1 MLQAG
6 ASRALVNR
14 ARQPFARV
22 YHFCLQLPSAPPA
35 AKRFQARVQASAM
48 TLSASGVDVQHPS
61 TRPKNEHRCQDR
73 GVSEARSPDV
83 GAFPQHNV
91 PNNGREI
98 ADTGHHFHRRSRSRS
113 RSPRQLDDIGN
124 SRGLPAC
131 NGRKGNCLASQPL
144 DTRTRDSA
152 NGAHGL
158 HYIGNSAVVTAY
170 KCGDSGREVNRGRAG
185 GGGGGYSTKVTERGD
200 TSPCDSNC
208 QDDYGD
214 PEVGGRA
221 QDGDFRDVRV
231 SQRHD
236 SDVSPV
242 DSPNLQA
249 SRRRHVAS
257 SPRSRSRSRSR
268 SHSRNGI
275 PVPSPERIRDSNHS
289 PPHKST
295 SKLKS
300 KSDSRSASRRR
311 SPESGKRRRSRSPEA
326 GPPLVASRCE
336 DKERDRER
344 DRDGSR
350 KDRSRRDD
358 RGRDV
363 QHHQGDMQRDRVIY
377 DIKASTSVERHRDGG
392 GRGER
397 ERDRER
403 RREREGERDWPDPER
418 SRSRSRSRT
427 GDRDL
432 ERDREW
438 CRDNGLDKRREKE
451 ISSHGGAVTVPV
463 TEQTRRDS
471 ADGSARSAAGLPPAA
486 RAAGVER
493 PVLEPPASASPR
505 VVVGGSSAA
514 IGNNTQRGG
523 SGSGSRLLVSFADEL
538 DEEGGAGTGSLA
550 ASTAKRFLRE
560 EAAARMANP
569 ARTITTTASSS
580 LPLPLLT
587 GTSAAMAAPSSP
599 MGLHLFGHQH
609 LVTTAPLQ
617 QRPSSVV
624 VSSLHGTSV
633 GTGGIG
639 AAHHASA
646 VGAMAAAS
654 MPAADAAA
662 AGMALGELAVSRS
675 RGGSPEAIGGR
686 TLGRVVFGTASARCA
701 RPYMED
707 RHCIV
712 QCLRPLSSSGQ
723 PLQDGVQRCLAAI
736 YDGHNGTRAADTA
749 AARLHMLLAA
759 DAALRTHTGELAPPA
774 AMAAEEAAIG
784 AALRRCFR
792 RLDDEI
798 LAEARADGA
807 RDGATALLVMR
818 LSDTLYA
825 AHAGDSRAVLSRRGH
840 AVRLTEDHKPHLPAE
855 KARVE
860 AAGGRVDFQRCWRV
874 IVEPREGR
882 LGSGLAVSRSLG
894 DLDFKEPRRFV
905 ECEPDVRRLMP
916 QPGDNLVVMGSD
928 GLWDVMSDQE
938 AVDCANT
945 ALLARRGPLTST
957 SPAFAYRD
965 EDAQYAAQALLDA
978 AQKRGTADNVTVIV
992 MLLQWD

>member
-6 ASRALVNR
+6 VSRALVIR
-14 ARQPFARV
+14 GRQPFARV
-22 YHFCLQLPSAPPA
+22 YHFYLQLPSAPPA
-35 AKRFQARVQASAM
+35 AKRFQARAQASAM
-48 TLSASGVDVQHPS
+48 TLSASGVDVQHPTS
-61 TRPKNEHRCQDR
+61 RPKNEHRCQDR
-73 GVSEARSPDV
+73 GASEGRSPDV
-83 GAFPQHNV
+83 VGFPQRDVHD
-91 PNNGREI
+91 NGREV
-98 ADTGHHFHRRSRSRS
+98 ADTGHHRHRGSRSRS
-113 RSPRQLDDIGN
+113 RSPRQLDDLENG
-124 SRGLPAC
+124 RGVSAC
-131 NGRKGNCLASQPL
+131 NVRKGHGCASQTL

-158 HYIGNSAVVTAY
+158 HFIGSSTVVTRY
-170 KCGDSGREVNRGRAG
+170 KYGDSEREVHCGRAGGGG
-185 GGGGGYSTKVTERGD
+185 GGGGGYSTKTTERGD
-200 TSPCDSNC
+200 TFPFDSDC
-208 QDDYGD
+208 RDDHGD
-214 PEVGGRA
+214 PELGGRSH
-221 QDGDFRDVRV
+221 DGELRNVWL
-231 SQRHD
+231 SQRLD
-236 SDVSPV
+236 SDVSPA
-242 DSPNLQA
+242 DSPSLQA

-268 SHSRNGI
+268 SHSRNGN
-275 PVPSPERIRDSNHS
+275 PVSSPDCIRDSSHS
-289 PPHKST
+289 PLHKST
-295 SKLKS
+295 SNMKW
-300 KSDSRSASRRR
+300 KSDSRAASRRR
-311 SPESGKRRRSRSPEA
+311 SPESGKRRRSRSPEVGTA
-326 GPPLVASRCE
+326 IVASRCE
-336 DKERDRER
+336 DMEQNREWN
-344 DRDGSR
+344 RDGSR
-350 KDRSRRDD
+350 KDRSKRDD
-358 RGRDV
+358 RGGDV
-363 QHHQGDMQRDRVIY
+363 EHNEGDMERNGVIRAFT
-377 DIKASTSVERHRDGG
+377 ASASVEWHRDGG
-392 GRGER
+392 DRGER
-397 ERDRER
+397 EQARDRR
-403 RREREGERDWPDPER
+403 QEREKQRDWSAPER
-418 SRSRSRSRT
+418 SRSRSR
-427 GDRDL
+427 
-432 ERDREW
+432 ERELS
-438 CRDNGLDKRREKE
+438 RDNGPEKRRERE
-451 ISSHGGAVTVPV
+451 RSSHGSAITAPM
-463 TEQTRRDS
+463 TEHTKRDS
-471 ADGSARSAAGLPPAA
+471 ADGSARASGGLPPAA

-493 PVLEPPASASPR
+493 PAVEPPASASPR
-505 VVVGGSSAA
+505 VVA
-514 IGNNTQRGG
+514 G
-523 SGSGSRLLVSFADEL
+523 SGSAATGNHTQRVGSVYGGRLLVSFADEL
-538 DEEGGAGTGSLA
+538 DEEGGVGTASLA

-560 EAAARMANP
+560 EAAARMAIP
-569 ARTITTTASSS
+569 ARTITTTSSSS
-580 LPLPLLT
+580 LPLPLLA
-587 GTSAAMAAPSSP
+587 GTSAAVAAPSSP
-599 MGLHLFGHQH
+599 MGSHPFGHQH
-609 LVTTAPLQ
+609 LVSTAPPQ

-624 VSSLHGTSV
+624 VSSLHGSSV
-633 GTGGIG
+633 GAGGVG
-639 AAHHASA
+639 AGHQASA
-646 VGAMAAAS
+646 MGAMT
-654 MPAADAAA
+654 AADAAA
-662 AGMALGELAVSRS
+662 AGMALGGLAVSRS

-686 TLGRVVFGTASARCA
+686 TLGRVLFGTASARCA

-818 LSDTLYA
+818 LSDTLYS

-905 ECEPDVRRLMP
+905 ECEPDVRRLVP
-916 QPGDNLVVMGSD
+916 QPGDNLVVLGSD
-928 GLWDVMSDQE
+928 GLWDVLSDQE

-945 ALLARRGPLTST
+945 ALLARRGASSSSSSS

-978 AQKRGTADNVTVIV
+978 AQKRGTADNVTAIV

>member
-14 ARQPFARV
+14 GRQPFARV
-22 YHFCLQLPSAPPA
+22 YHFCIQLPSAPPA
-35 AKRFQARVQASAM
+35 AKRFPGRVQASAM
-48 TLSASGVDVQHPS
+48 TLSASGVDVQHPTS
-61 TRPKNEHRCQDR
+61 RPKNEHRCQDR
-73 GVSEARSPDV
+73 GASEGRSPDV
-83 GAFPQHNV
+83 GAFPQRNV
-91 PNNGREI
+91 HDNGREV
-98 ADTGHHFHRRSRSRS
+98 ADSGRHRHRGSRSRS
-113 RSPRQLDDIGN
+113 RSPRQLDDFGN
-124 SRGLPAC
+124 GRGVSAC
-131 NGRKGNCLASQPL
+131 NGRKGLCHASQTL
-144 DTRTRDSA
+144 DTRARDSA

-158 HYIGNSAVVTAY
+158 HYIGNSAVVTSY
-170 KCGDSGREVNRGRAG
+170 KYGDSEREVHRGRAG
-185 GGGGGYSTKVTERGD
+185 GGGGGGGGYSTKTTERGD
-200 TSPCDSNC
+200 TFPFDSGCRDNH
-208 QDDYGD
+208 GD
-214 PEVGGRA
+214 PELGGRSH
-221 QDGDFRDVRV
+221 DGELRDVRL
-231 SQRHD
+231 SQRLD
-236 SDVSPV
+236 NDVPPA
-242 DSPNLQA
+242 DSPSLQA

-275 PVPSPERIRDSNHS
+275 PVPSPDRIRDS
-289 PPHKST
+289 PLHKST
-295 SKLKS
+295 SKPKS
-300 KSDSRSASRRR
+300 KSDSRAASRRR
-311 SPESGKRRRSRSPEA
+311 SPESGKRRRSRSPEVGA
-326 GPPLVASRCE
+326 AIVASRCE
-336 DKERDRER
+336 DMERDREW

-358 RGRDV
+358 CGGDLE
-363 QHHQGDMQRDRVIY
+363 HNEGDMERKGTIRDFT
-377 DIKASTSVERHRDGG
+377 ASASMERHRDGG

-403 RREREGERDWPDPER
+403 RREREEQRDWSAPER
-418 SRSRSRSRT
+418 SRSRSR
-427 GDRDL
+427 
-432 ERDREW
+432 EREL
-438 CRDNGLDKRREKE
+438 CRDNGPDKRRERE
-451 ISSHGGAVTVPV
+451 RSSHGGAITAPM
-463 TEQTRRDS
+463 TENTKRDS
-471 ADGSARSAAGLPPAA
+471 ADGSARASGGMQPAV
-486 RAAGVER
+486 RTAGVER
-493 PVLEPPASASPR
+493 PAVETPVSASPR
-505 VVVGGSSAA
+505 VVAGSDNAA
-514 IGNNTQRGG
+514 TGNHTQRVG
-523 SGSGSRLLVSFADEL
+523 SVSGSRLLVSFADEL
-538 DEEGGAGTGSLA
+538 DEGGVGTASLA

-560 EAAARMANP
+560 EAAARMAIP
-569 ARTITTTASSS
+569 ARTITTTSNSS
-580 LPLPLLT
+580 LPLPVLA
-587 GTSAAMAAPSSP
+587 GASAAVAAPSSH
-599 MGLHLFGHQH
+599 MGSHPFGHQH
-609 LVTTAPLQ
+609 LVSSAPLQ

-624 VSSLHGTSV
+624 VSSLHGTSA
-633 GTGGIG
+633 GGGGIEAG
-639 AAHHASA
+639 HQASA
-646 VGAMAAAS
+646 MGAMTV
-654 MPAADAAA
+654 ADAAA
-662 AGMALGELAVSRS
+662 AGMALGGLAVSRS
-675 RGGSPEAIGGR
+675 RGGSPEATGGR
-686 TLGRVVFGTASARCA
+686 TLGRVLFGTASARCA

-905 ECEPDVRRLMP
+905 ECEPDVRRLVP
-916 QPGDNLVVMGSD
+916 QPGDNLVVLGSD
-928 GLWDVMSDQE
+928 GLWDVLSDQE

-945 ALLARRGPLTST
+945 ALLARRGASSASS

-978 AQKRGTADNVTVIV
+978 AQKRGTADNVTAVV